1 MKKVVILILTLFW
14 VSIILGG
21 VSSYILIDNNGIDT
35 DVFLS
40 AQLVDFKDASLNMLL
55 SVKRIGVELSV
66 VTPLLMR
73 GIAINFCLT
82 ESFDLMFDKQNFSPG
97 FGVGFSLR
105 F

>member
-1 MKKVVILILTLFW
+1 MKKVYIGIFILLW
-14 VSIILGG
+14 VSICLGG
-21 VSSYILIDNNGIDT
+21 VSSYVLIDNSGIDT

-40 AQLVDFKDASLNMLL
+40 ASLVDFKDASLNMMI

-73 GIAINFCLT
+73 GITINFCLT
-82 ESFDLMFDKQNFSPG
+82 QSFDLMFVQKDFSPG

>member
-1 MKKVVILILTLFW
+1 MKKVYLVIFILLW
-14 VSIILGG
+14 VSICFGG
-21 VSSYILIDNNGIDT
+21 ISSYILIDNNGIDT

-40 AQLVDFKDASLNMLL
+40 APLVDFKDASLNMLL

-73 GIAINFCLT
+73 GITINFCLT